1 MTETMV
7 TVQALS
13 LSEPDCSPEK
23 RLLLAVLLNAIG
35 HLQRGPGHAVGR
47 EAAEWIRGELRGQQ
61 AAFSF
66 DGICE
71 ALDLDAGRLSGA
83 LLRPFETAGASSVV
97 VPRRQVR
104 LERVQS
110 VPRRYRA
117 RDRAIAVD

>member
-1 MTETMV
+1 MV

-35 HLQRGPGHAVGR
+35 HLQRGPGHAAAR
-47 EAAEWIRGELRGQQ
+47 EAAEWIRGELRGRE

-66 DGICE
+66 DDICE
-71 ALDLDAGRLSGA
+71 ALDLDAGQLGRA
-83 LLRPFETAGASSVV
+83 LLRPFENQGATSVV

-117 RDRAIAVD
+117 RERAITID

>member
-1 MTETMV
+1 M
-7 TVQALS
+7 TVQES
-13 LSEPDCSPEK
+13 RLSEVSEADCSPEK

-35 HLQRGPGHAVGR
+35 HLQRGPGHPAGR
-47 EAAEWIRGELRGQQ
+47 EAAAWIRGELPGQQ

-66 DGICE
+66 ADICE
-71 ALDLDAGRLSGA
+71 ALDIEAAQMARA
-83 LLRPFETAGASSVV
+83 LLRPFDAPGGSGVT

-117 RDRAIAVD
+117 RERAIAVD

>member
-1 MTETMV
+1 MRVEE
-7 TVQALS
+7 S
-13 LSEPDCSPEK
+13 RLSEASEADRSPEK

-35 HLQRGPGHAVGR
+35 HLQRGPGHVLGR
-47 EAAEWIRGELRGQQ
+47 EAADWIRGELRGQE

-66 DGICE
+66 ADICE
-71 ALDLDAGRLSGA
+71 ALDLDAGQTARA
-83 LLRPFETAGASSVV
+83 LLRPFDGSGASGVT

-117 RDRAIAVD
+117 RERAIAVD